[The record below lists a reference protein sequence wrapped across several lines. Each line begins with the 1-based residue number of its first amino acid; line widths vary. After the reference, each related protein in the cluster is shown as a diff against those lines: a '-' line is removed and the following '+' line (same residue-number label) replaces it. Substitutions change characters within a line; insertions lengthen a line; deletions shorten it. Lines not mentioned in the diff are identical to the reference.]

1 MTTHDELAGIVEL
14 FGALTREEL
23 AEVRSELA
31 FRQGREEPDPAA
43 VEAALEAYALVEH
56 EGLLVAG
63 PAAFPTLPPDAIDLP
78 HIVDVP
84 EREPDREALGERVR
98 DELLAAVGEEDP
110 DRETVRELSY
120 DLEAWAPVD
129 ASDVRA
135 RLESEAEAEES

>member
-1 MTTHDELAGIVEL
+1 MTTHDGLAGIVEL

-63 PAAFPTLPPDAIDLP
+63 PAAFPTLPPEATDLP
-78 HIVDVP
+78 YIVDVP
-84 EREPDREALGERVR
+84 DREIDREELGERVHE
-98 DELLAAVGEEDP
+98 ELLAAADDEGDSGAL
-110 DRETVRELSY
+110 RELSY

-135 RLESEAEAEES
+135 RLEEGSPAEKS